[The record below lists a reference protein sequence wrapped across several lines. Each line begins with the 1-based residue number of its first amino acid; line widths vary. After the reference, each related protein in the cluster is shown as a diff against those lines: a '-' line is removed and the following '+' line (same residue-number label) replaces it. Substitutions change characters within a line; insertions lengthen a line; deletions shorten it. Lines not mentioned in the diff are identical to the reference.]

1 MTDQISVLYVDDE
14 PDLLDLGKIFLER
27 IGDFRVTIATGVN
40 EALSAMEG
48 SEFETIISD
57 YQMPG
62 MDGIGFLK
70 HLRSHGNKIPFILF
84 TGRGREE
91 VAIEALNNG
100 ADFYLQKGGDPSAQF
115 AELANKVR
123 YAVSHRRA
131 EKQVLDLQQRESE
144 IINFLPDATFAI
156 DTSHVVIAWNRAMER
171 LSGISASEII
181 GKGDYAYAI
190 PFYQKKR
197 PMLIDFVL
205 DNDPEMM
212 EKYPSLIRQN
222 HTLTA
227 EITRPWVHNGK
238 ERYFWITACPLY
250 DMKGNVI
257 GAIESLRDITP
268 LKEAHALLEDTES
281 RYRITLDAS
290 NEGIWDWN
298 IKTGDAFFSPHWYT
312 MLGYEPDEYPS
323 TYKTWEMLLH
333 PDDIEITK
341 NRIQEHISKKE
352 EGYTIEFRMR
362 TKQGGWKWILARG
375 RVIEWDEDG
384 SPVRMVGTHADIT
397 ALKRVEEKLRL
408 DESRLEALLNL
419 TQMTEKSMS
428 DITHYALEE
437 AVRLTLSKIGYVAFL
452 SDDETV
458 LNMHAWSNV
467 AMEECQIR
475 DQKKLYPLAETGLWG
490 EPVRQRRPVITNDYA
505 APNPLK
511 RGVPPGHVSLER
523 HLGVPIVDG
532 NRIVMLIGVANKT
545 EPYGDEDI
553 RQLTLLMNGVWN
565 IIQRKRSEEALL
577 RSNEEL
583 SAAYEEISA
592 TEEEL
597 RSQYNLI
604 SEKMEDIRES
614 EERFR
619 AVFNST
625 LVGIAI
631 TTTDGRWL
639 YFNDALCSMLG
650 YTAEELNQIR
660 WTDITPAEDLV
671 EEMKIFES
679 VLAGKDPGNLEKR
692 YIRKD
697 GSIIDVLI
705 STGIVRKQD
714 GSIDYLCSII
724 LDMSEKK
731 ASERLLREIE
741 GQQRLII
748 ENVHDPVV
756 IVDFDGNVL
765 YGNPAAFSICELT
778 PGSLSSPLNIRDILS
793 PESLEMSL
801 ADLAEIKRTG
811 NPVINE
817 YTIIT
822 QSGKVR
828 TVEAAG
834 HLIQWN
840 GEDADLVS
848 IRDITDR
855 KEDKDALLQA
865 NRKLTILSSITRHD
879 ILNQVTALLGY
890 LELLADHD
898 LDPDIQQYIKKC
910 LSCTTTIRSQIAFTK
925 LVDDIRNKSLM
936 WQYAER
942 MITHVL
948 EGYSIG
954 QITCQVDLKGL
965 YLYADPILE
974 KVIFTLIEN
983 SIRHGENVTRIAFS
997 YRIDD
1002 GDCIFVYEDDGSG
1015 IPDDEKENIFRQGY
1029 GKHTGLGLF
1038 LIREILAINTM
1049 TISETG
1055 AWGSGARF
1063 EIRVPAGKWVVKEGM
1078 S

>member
-238 ERYFWITACPLY
+238 ELYFWITACPLY

>member
-1 MTDQISVLYVDDE
+1 MTDSISVLYVDDE

-27 IGDFRVTIATGVN
+27 TGDFLVTIATGVD

-48 SEFETIISD
+48 REFETIISD

-70 HLRSHGNKIPFILF
+70 QLRTHGDKTPFILF

-100 ADFYLQKGGDPSAQF
+100 ADFYLQKGGDPKAQF

-123 YAVSHRRA
+123 HAVSHRRA

-156 DTSHVVIAWNRAMER
+156 DTSHVVIAWNRAMEQ
-171 LSGISASEII
+171 LSGIPASEII

-190 PFYQKKR
+190 PFYQKNR

-205 DNDPEMM
+205 DNNPEMQ
-212 EKYPSLIRQN
+212 EKYPSLSRHERN
-222 HTLTA
+222 LTA
-227 EITRPWVHNGK
+227 EITRPWVHDGK
-238 ERYFWITACPLY
+238 ELFFWITACPLY
-250 DMKGNVI
+250 DMNGNII

-268 LKEAHALLEDTES
+268 LKEARELLEDTES

-298 IKTGDAFFSPHWYT
+298 IKTGDAFFSPHWFT
-312 MLGYEPDEYPS
+312 MLGYEPGEYPS
-323 TYKTWEMLLH
+323 TYKTWELLLH
-333 PDDIEITK
+333 PDDIDNIK
-341 NRIQEHISKKE
+341 NRIQEHISSKE

-362 TKQGGWKWILARG
+362 TKQGGWKWIQARG
-375 RVIEWDEDG
+375 RVIEWSEDG
-384 SPVRMVGTHADIT
+384 SPVRMVGTHADISN
-397 ALKRVEEKLRL
+397 LKQVEEKLRL

-419 TQMTEKSMS
+419 TQMTDNSMS
-428 DITHYALEE
+428 DITNYALEE

-475 DQKKLYPLAETGLWG
+475 DRKILYPLAETGLWG
-490 EPVRQRRPVITNDYA
+490 EPVRQRKPVITNDYT
-505 APNPLK
+505 APDPLK
-511 RGVPPGHVSLER
+511 GGLPPGHVGLYR
-523 HLGVPIVDG
+523 HLGVPIFEM
-532 NRIVMLIGVANKT
+532 NRIVMLVGVANKMG
-545 EPYGDEDI
+545 EYGDEDI

-565 IIQRKRSEEALL
+565 IIQRKRSDEALL

-597 RSQYNLI
+597 RAQYDVTSQNMK
-604 SEKMEDIRES
+604 EIRKS
-614 EERFR
+614 EE
-619 AVFNST
+619 
-625 LVGIAI
+625 
-631 TTTDGRWL
+631 
-639 YFNDALCSMLG
+639 
-650 YTAEELNQIR
+650 
-660 WTDITPAEDLV
+660 
-671 EEMKIFES
+671 
-679 VLAGKDPGNLEKR
+679 
-692 YIRKD
+692 
-697 GSIIDVLI
+697 
-705 STGIVRKQD
+705 
-714 GSIDYLCSII
+714 
-724 LDMSEKK
+724 
-731 ASERLLREIE
+731 
-741 GQQRLII
+741 QRRIII
-748 ENVHDPVV
+748 ENIHDPV
-756 IVDFDGNVL
+756 IIIGFDGSL
-765 YGNPAAFSICELT
+765 QYGNPAAFSFMEIPPEEQ
-778 PGSLSSPLNIRDILS
+778 PSPLNICSFLL
-793 PESLEMSL
+793 PESCEKAM
-801 ADLAEIKRTG
+801 ADLVEIQTTG
-811 NPVINE
+811 MPVVDE
-817 YTIIT
+817 YDLIT
-822 QSGKVR
+822 QSGKMK

-840 GEDADLVS
+840 GQDADLIS

-890 LELLADHD
+890 LELMQDYD
-898 LDPDIQQYIKKC
+898 LDPDISQYIAKC
-910 LSCTTTIRSQIAFTK
+910 LSCSRTIQSQIGFTK
-925 LVDDIRNKSLM
+925 LVDDIRNKSLF

-948 EGYSIG
+948 EGFSISP
-954 QITCQVDLKGL
+954 ITCQVDLKGL

-983 SIRHGENVTRIAFS
+983 SIRHGENVTRIGFF
-997 YRIDD
+997 YQTDD
-1002 GDCIFVYEDDGSG
+1002 GDCVFVYEDDGSG
-1015 IPDDEKENIFRQGY
+1015 IPDDEKEKIFRQGY

-1038 LIREILAINTM
+1038 LIREILAINKM
-1049 TISETG
+1049 TIQETG
-1055 AWGSGARF
+1055 TCGSGARF
-1063 EIRVPAGKWVVKEGM
+1063 EIRVPAGKWVVKEGR
-1078 S
+1078 

>member
-27 IGDFRVTIATGVN
+27 TGDFRVTIATGVK

-70 HLRSHGNKIPFILF
+70 HLRSHGNKTPFILF

-100 ADFYLQKGGDPSAQF
+100 ADFYLQKGGDPRAQF

-123 YAVSHRRA
+123 YAASHRRA
-131 EKQVLDLQQRESE
+131 EKQILDLQQRESE

-238 ERYFWITACPLY
+238 ELYFWITACPLY

-323 TYKTWEMLLH
+323 TYKTWEILLH

-341 NRIQEHISKKE
+341 NRIQEHISNKQ

-362 TKQGGWKWILARG
+362 TKQGGWKWIQARG

-397 ALKRVEEKLRL
+397 ALKQVEEKLRL

-437 AVRLTLSKIGYVAFL
+437 AVRLTLSEIGYVAFL
-452 SDDETV
+452 SDDEAV
-458 LNMHAWSNV
+458 LTIHAWSNV

-475 DQKKLYPLAETGLWG
+475 DQKKLYPVAETGLWG

-505 APNPLK
+505 APDPLK
-511 RGVPPGHVSLER
+511 RGLPPGHVSLTR

-631 TTTDGRWL
+631 TTPDGRWL

-731 ASERLLREIE
+731 AAERLLREIE

-890 LELLADHD
+890 LELVADHD

-1015 IPDDEKENIFRQGY
+1015 IPDDEKEKIFRQGY

-1038 LIREILAINTM
+1038 LIREILAINAM

-1063 EIRVPAGKWVVKEGM
+1063 EIRVPAGKWMVKEGT

>member
-1 MTDQISVLYVDDE
+1 MTGIISVLYVDDE

-27 IGDFRVTIATGVN
+27 TGDFLVTIATGVN
-40 EALSAMEG
+40 EAIAAME
-48 SEFETIISD
+48 SREFETIISD

-70 HLRSHGNKIPFILF
+70 HLRLHGNKTPFILF

-100 ADFYLQKGGDPSAQF
+100 ADFYLQKGGDPKAQF
-115 AELANKVR
+115 AELANKIR
-123 YAVSHRRA
+123 HAVSHRRA

-156 DTSHVVIAWNRAMER
+156 DTSHVVIAWNRAMEQ
-171 LSGISASEII
+171 LSGIPASDII
-181 GKGDYAYAI
+181 GKGDYVYAT
-190 PFYQKKR
+190 PFYRKKR

-205 DNDPEMM
+205 DNDPEMQ
-212 EKYPSLIRQN
+212 EKYPSLIRHDQ
-222 HTLTA
+222 TLTA
-227 EITRPWVHNGK
+227 EVTRPLIHDGK
-238 ERYFWITACPLY
+238 KLYFWITACPLY

-268 LKEAHALLEDTES
+268 LKETRELLEETES

-298 IKTGDAFFSPHWYT
+298 IKTGEAFFSPHWFT
-312 MLGYEPDEYPS
+312 MLGYEPGEYPS
-323 TYKTWEMLLH
+323 SYKTWELLLH
-333 PDDIEITK
+333 PDDIENTK
-341 NRIQEHISKKE
+341 NRIQEHISSKE
-352 EGYTIEFRMR
+352 EGYAIEFRMR
-362 TKQGGWKWILARG
+362 TKQGGWKWIQARG
-375 RVIEWDEDG
+375 RVVEWGEDG

-397 ALKRVEEKLRL
+397 ALKQVEEKLRL

-419 TQMTEKSMS
+419 TQMTDQSMS
-428 DITHYALEE
+428 DITTYALEE

-458 LNMHAWSNV
+458 LTMHAWSNV

-475 DQKKLYPLAETGLWG
+475 DRKILYPVADTGLWG
-490 EPVRQRRPVITNDYA
+490 EPVRQRRPIITNDYA
-505 APNPLK
+505 APDTQK
-511 RGVPPGHVSLER
+511 RGLPPGHVSLER
-523 HLGVPIVDG
+523 HLGVPIFEM
-532 NRIVMLIGVANKT
+532 NRIVMLVGVANKSG
-545 EPYGDEDI
+545 EYGDEDI

-565 IIQRKRSEEALL
+565 IIQRKRSDEALL

-583 SAAYEEISA
+583 SAAYEEISS
-592 TEEEL
+592 TEEEI
-597 RSQYNLI
+597 RAQYDLI

-614 EERFR
+614 EDRFR

-631 TTTDGRWL
+631 TTPDGRWL
-639 YFNDALCSMLG
+639 YFNDAFCSMLG
-650 YTAEELNQIR
+650 YTAEELKQVS
-660 WTDITPAEDLV
+660 WTDLTPAEDLA
-671 EEMKIFES
+671 EEMKIYES
-679 VLAGKDPGNLEKR
+679 VLAGKDPENIEKR

-705 STGIVRKQD
+705 STGIVKKQD

-724 LDMSEKK
+724 LDMSERKE
-731 ASERLLREIE
+731 SERILREIE
-741 GQQRLII
+741 EQQRVII

-756 IVDFDGNVL
+756 ILGLNGSVL
-765 YGNPAAFSICELT
+765 YGNPAAFSMCELS
-778 PGSLSSPLNIRDILS
+778 PDSLSSSLNIRDILTS
-793 PESLEMSL
+793 ESFEKSM
-801 ADLAEIKRTG
+801 ADIAEIQRTG

-817 YTIIT
+817 YDLIT
-822 QSGKVR
+822 QSGKIK

-840 GEDADLVS
+840 GQDADLVS

-855 KEDKDALLQA
+855 KEDKDALLAA

-890 LELLADHD
+890 LELMQDCD
-898 LDPDIQQYIKKC
+898 LDPQIGSYIEKC
-910 LSCTTTIRSQIAFTK
+910 LSSTKTIQSQIAFTK
-925 LVDDIRNKSLM
+925 LVDDIRNKSLS
-936 WQYAER
+936 WQYAQR

-948 EGYSIG
+948 EGFYIG
-954 QITCQVDLKGL
+954 PISCQVDLKGL
-965 YLYADPILE
+965 FLYADPILE

-983 SIRHGENVTRIAFS
+983 SIRHGDQVTRIAFS
-997 YRIDD
+997 YHHTH

-1015 IPDDEKENIFRQGY
+1015 IPDDEKEKIFRQGY

-1038 LIREILAINTM
+1038 LIREILAINNM
-1049 TISETG
+1049 TIEETG
-1055 AWGSGARF
+1055 TFGSGARF
-1063 EIRVPAGKWVVKEGM
+1063 EIRVPAGKWVVKEDVK
-1078 S
+1078 